1 MDNLIRSIEIAVW
14 TVDGNLSFSWLS
26 YMYSHQLGEESPSRW
41 RGTTS
46 QLKHQQWW
54 TWLSPVSCS
63 CSMKHPAEI
72 DAANVIHM
80 NRLTFLFFFS
90 QSNQSSLFL
99 FLHFSFSIQRNFW
112 LLYTLP
118 SPDSVTIQ
126 RVYAMHARDKKEG
139 SKLDSAVP
147 TQRTVLSLSLSF
159 YFGAITVLM
168 WCLWGG
174 PGSSGV
180 GEYPWGGLRWI
191 YGETE
196 GKRPRKRAAGAQ
208 YYRDVACWWSS
219 TFHMQIQEAIKLL
232 SSRVLLYLSF
242 HPRKKNQNQEG
253 TKSIGVDGEWLFFSS
268 SFSSFLSALEIAFWT
283 QQGGRLIQSD
293 RRSIEK

>member
-1 MDNLIRSIEIAVW
+1 MAIFPFPNYL
-14 TVDGNLSFSWLS
+14 
-26 YMYSHQLGEESPSRW
+26 MYSHQLGEESPSRW

-72 DAANVIHM
+72 DEANVIHM

-168 WCLWGG
+168 WCLWEG

-180 GEYPWGGLRWI
+180 RGIRGVDWGEYMERQREKGQ
-191 YGETE
+191 
-196 GKRPRKRAAGAQ
+196 GK
-208 YYRDVACWWSS
+208 
-219 TFHMQIQEAIKLL
+219 
-232 SSRVLLYLSF
+232 
-242 HPRKKNQNQEG
+242 
-253 TKSIGVDGEWLFFSS
+253 
-268 SFSSFLSALEIAFWT
+268 
-283 QQGGRLIQSD
+283 GRLAHSV
-293 RRSIEK
+293 IET